1 MSQEILKEAFLNK
14 IEKEGNEGQKKM
26 RPDFDNVAQAID
38 NSHKDPSEV
47 KDITVN
53 GAPVIEETL
62 ADNLHDFGF
71 NQEQQEMETHSAK
84 LEMAQD
90 VVNSIGLNPTFKEWK
105 AVRNAVFSGHVA
117 FNETLSNPRKVE
129 TLENKATLFM
139 RLLENEFQFV
149 KPKSESKDSTR
160 KNKAKNDAQS
170 ILNEKYDGS
179 ISVAEDQLRSLDQLT
194 PNLAFGTEEYSENEK
209 EKATLRR
216 VINQAQKAKEAE
228 NKKAVSGTLSKCDDM
243 YRKLKSLVRKTGNG
257 YHAQWLEEDLQ
268 NLLKKV
274 EAESYTK
281 E

>member
-1 MSQEILKEAFLNK
+1 MEN
-14 IEKEGNEGQKKM
+14 
-26 RPDFDNVAQAID
+26 FDNNELEVAGKID
-38 NSHKDPSEV
+38 DSMTQPSEV
-47 KDITVN
+47 KDVIVN

-62 ADNLHDFGF
+62 ADNLHDFGYS
-71 NQEQQEMETHSAK
+71 QEQQELETHSAK
-84 LEMAQD
+84 LEMAQS
-90 VVNSIGLNPTFKEWK
+90 VVDSVGLNPTFKQWK
-105 AVRNAVFSGHVA
+105 AVRNAVLSGHVA

-149 KPKSESKDSTR
+149 KPKSESKDSAR
-160 KNKAKNDAQS
+160 KDKAKNDAQS

-179 ISVAEDQLRSLDQLT
+179 VSVAQDALRMLDINT
-194 PNLAFGTEEYSENEK
+194 PNLEFGTQEYSENEK

-216 VINQAQKAKEAE
+216 VINQAQKAKDAE
-228 NKKAVSGTLSKCDDM
+228 NKKAVSGTLSNCDDM

-274 EAESYTK
+274 QAESYTK